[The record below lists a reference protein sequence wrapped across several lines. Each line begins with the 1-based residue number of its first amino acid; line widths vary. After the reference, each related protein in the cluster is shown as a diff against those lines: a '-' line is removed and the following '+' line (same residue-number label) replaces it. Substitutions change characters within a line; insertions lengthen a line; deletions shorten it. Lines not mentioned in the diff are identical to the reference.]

1 MTGIVVPEYLA
12 LVGCCPN
19 AIDDRGVVHGVARHQ
34 TVWNLAQQALQ
45 GRIVRAEAGWKD
57 QRGLLVMPLGKAGF
71 QAGIQ
76 LMGSADIA
84 RAAGAGAVGLECDV
98 HLLAHRRVLGH
109 SQVVVAAPDNDR
121 LPVAAVELG

>member
-1 MTGIVVPEYLA
+1 
-12 LVGCCPN
+12 
-19 AIDDRGVVHGVARHQ
+19 
-34 TVWNLAQQALQ
+34 
-45 GRIVRAEAGWKD
+45 IVRAETGWKD
-57 QRGLLVMPLGKAGF
+57 QRGLLAMPLGKAGF

-84 RAAGAGAVGLECDV
+84 RSAGAGAVGLECYV

-121 LPVAAVELG
+121 LPVAAVELCQRVLATDAAERCERAVLVGGLQ